1 MAMQRYCVTGMTCS
15 ACSAHVE
22 KAVSKVPGVEKVEVN
37 LLQGTMKIEGEVL
50 PQQIISAVEKA
61 GYGASLQEKQ
71 SQKTAVSA
79 KPSQAKE
86 EARRAGRKLWWSVGL
101 LVILMYLTM
110 GHMIGLPIPHF
121 FHGNANALP
130 FAFTQFLLTLIIVAI
145 NFRFYKNGFSALWHR
160 APNMDSLIAIGS
172 GAALIYGIVILYGM
186 CYELAKG
193 DLEAVGAAAMELYFE
208 SAAMIL
214 VLVSVGKYLEARA
227 KGKTTDAIAG
237 LVALRPQ
244 TALVEREGQEEVIPI
259 DRVRV
264 GDVLIVKPGQAVPVD
279 GRVLEGNAFL
289 DESALTGES
298 MPVEKNPGDQ
308 VTGATIN
315 RSGFLKFRA
324 EKIGDDTALAQIIRL
339 VEEAGGSKAPIAK
352 LADRISGVFVP
363 IVMGISLITAV
374 AWLLLGADFS
384 VVLSNAISVLVISC
398 PCALGLATPTAI
410 MVGTGR
416 GAKQGILIK
425 SAEALETAHSV
436 DTVVLDKTGTIT
448 QGKLSVTDILPSE
461 GVSKESLLLAA
472 ASIEARSEHPIAGA
486 ILSAAKE
493 AGLSPEPVDDFILV
507 PGGGLTALYRG
518 RTLGAG
524 NQRLMERLGID
535 LHSMKEQAESLA
547 EKGKTPL
554 YLSFDNAFLGIVA
567 VADAIKATSKAA
579 ISELERMGLQVVMLT
594 GDHPATAAAI
604 AKDVGVTSYIA
615 ELLPEDKEK
624 EIRTLQQQKKK
635 VAMVGDGINDAPS
648 LARADVGVAIGAGT
662 DVAIDSA
669 DVVLVKNDL
678 LDVAAFL
685 QLSKAVIRNIK
696 ENLFW
701 ALLYNTAGIPLAAGV
716 FSMWG
721 FRLSPMFGAAA
732 MSLSSL
738 CVVSN
743 ALRLRRFH
751 PHFHSPQ
758 KNSQRELPFQNNL
771 KKEKGEKAKMEKV
784 LKVEGMMCQ
793 HCQAR
798 VQKALEA
805 VDGVQSVV
813 VNLEEKT
820 ATVTMEKDVKP
831 SALIQAV
838 VDAGYQV
845 Q

>member
-79 KPSQAKE
+79 KPFQAKE

-594 GDHPATAAAI
+594 GDHPATARCHC
-604 AKDVGVTSYIA
+604 KGC
-615 ELLPEDKEK
+615 
-624 EIRTLQQQKKK
+624 R
-635 VAMVGDGINDAPS
+635 GN
-648 LARADVGVAIGAGT
+648 
-662 DVAIDSA
+662 
-669 DVVLVKNDL
+669 
-678 LDVAAFL
+678 
-685 QLSKAVIRNIK
+685 
-696 ENLFW
+696 
-701 ALLYNTAGIPLAAGV
+701 LLYSGTV
-716 FSMWG
+716 
-721 FRLSPMFGAAA
+721 
-732 MSLSSL
+732 
-738 CVVSN
+738 
-743 ALRLRRFH
+743 
-751 PHFHSPQ
+751 
-758 KNSQRELPFQNNL
+758 
-771 KKEKGEKAKMEKV
+771 
-784 LKVEGMMCQ
+784 
-793 HCQAR
+793 AR
-798 VQKALEA
+798 
-805 VDGVQSVV
+805 G
-813 VNLEEKT
+813 
-820 ATVTMEKDVKP
+820 
-831 SALIQAV
+831 
-838 VDAGYQV
+838 
-845 Q
+845 

>member
-1 MAMQRYCVTGMTCS
+1 MEMQRYCVTGMTCS

-22 KAVSKVPGVEKVEVN
+22 KAVSNVQGVEKVEVN
-37 LLQGTMKIEGEVL
+37 LLQGTMKVEGEVP
-50 PQQIISAVEKA
+50 PQQIVSAVEKA
-61 GYGASLQEKQ
+61 GYGASLQEKEG
-71 SQKTAVSA
+71 QKTAVSA

-110 GHMIGLPIPHF
+110 GHMMGLPIPHS

-130 FAFTQFLLTLIIVAI
+130 FALTQFLLTLIIVAL
-145 NFRFYKNGFSALWHR
+145 NFRFYKNGFAALWHR

-186 CYELAKG
+186 CYALARG
-193 DLEAVGAAAMELYFE
+193 DLEAAGAATMELYFE

-237 LVALRPQ
+237 LIALRPQ
-244 TALVEREGQEEVIPI
+244 TALVERQGEEQIIPI
-259 DRVRV
+259 DQVRV
-264 GDVLIVKPGQAVPVD
+264 GDVMIVKPGQTVPVD

-298 MPVEKNPGDQ
+298 LPVEKNPGDQ

-363 IVMGISLITAV
+363 IVMGISLITALV
-374 AWLLLGADFS
+374 WGLLGAGFS
-384 VVLSNAISVLVISC
+384 VALSNAISVLVISC

-448 QGKLSVTDILPSE
+448 QGKLSVTDILPLE
-461 GVSKESLLLAA
+461 GVTKESLLLAA
-472 ASIEARSEHPIAGA
+472 ASIEARSEHPIAEA

-493 AGLSPEPVDDFILV
+493 AGLSPEPVDNFVQV

-524 NQRLMERLGID
+524 NQRLMEQLGID
-535 LHSMKEQAESLA
+535 LHFVKEQAESLA

-554 YLSFDNAFLGIVA
+554 YLSFDNAFLGMLA
-567 VADAIKATSKAA
+567 VADTIKETSKAA

-604 AKDVGVTSYIA
+604 AKEAGVTSYIA

-624 EIRTLQQQKKK
+624 EVRILQQQKKK
-635 VAMVGDGINDAPS
+635 VAMVGDGINDAPA

-738 CVVSN
+738 WRCQQRIGGCAVFVLAFIPHRNTLNESC
-743 ALRLRRFH
+743 RF
-751 PHFHSPQ
+751 
-758 KNSQRELPFQNNL
+758 KI
-771 KKEKGEKAKMEKV
+771 V
-784 LKVEGMMCQ
+784 
-793 HCQAR
+793 
-798 VQKALEA
+798 
-805 VDGVQSVV
+805 
-813 VNLEEKT
+813 
-820 ATVTMEKDVKP
+820 
-831 SALIQAV
+831 
-838 VDAGYQV
+838 
-845 Q
+845 